1 MQPEPMDADHA
12 RREVERLRAMM
23 EAVAQTFDALANQQ
37 IRAGRPK
44 LSAWARKQA
53 AEARRRIYE

>member
-1 MQPEPMDADHA
+1 MDADHA

-23 EAVAQTFDALANQQ
+23 EAVAQTFDALASQQ
-37 IRAGRPK
+37 LRAGRPK